1 MHAKDWTLNDVLQER
16 QQWVIP
22 VYQRHYAW
30 EVRDDKQIPT
40 LWEDLRER
48 AEEKL
53 DGSDI
58 KPHFVGAII
67 YSQPIDQPF
76 GTVNKRFLVDGQQ
89 RITTFN
95 LVLSALRENAR
106 VAGHLQISNAID
118 EYLFN
123 AKSGGMADPEKEQ
136 FKLWSSSFDRPYFLA
151 IALKTTDEIRGL
163 FPELFYKNGNLIW
176 GQAPKLLAAYWYLQ
190 EAVAKYIEEKSAE
203 GVGSAQV
210 LDALLSGFLYA
221 FQIVVVQLG
230 KDDDAQTI
238 FASLNGNAEP
248 LTAFDLIRNDIF
260 HRARL
265 LLENDDVLYEKHWSK
280 LETDFWKTEVKQ
292 GRLKRPR
299 VDHLISHSLVAE
311 SGDEIHAGQV
321 ANAYKAF
328 AMQKRFPSVEAEI
341 EGLLRY
347 ADAYRKIEEGD
358 RTTPLGRYGN
368 FSKVWDTSTFHP
380 VALWSA
386 IQPIPDD
393 TKGEILRLIEDYVVR
408 RDLIGESNKNYNKI
422 APNMIDSMR
431 SNADPIVGLHSYLDG
446 LTAQTSRMPSHS
458 DLLSAANRI
467 NAYEH
472 LGSKKLRYILTRIEK
487 SIRTHLDE
495 NIPIENLSV
504 EHILPDKWAK
514 NWPLPKTGA
523 APHEEFFAAV
533 DGGHQI
539 SPEMRD
545 EMDVRQRAKNALG
558 NLTLLT
564 PPANSHNGNEG
575 WSHKRSRIAQSL
587 LALNREI
594 AENEQWDEKLIRD
607 RGEKLA
613 EAADRVWPGLDPSRL
628 TVPKIV

>member
-1 MHAKDWTLNDVLQER
+1 MHAKDWKLNDVLQER

-53 DGSDI
+53 DGHDI

-67 YSQPIDQPF
+67 YSQPTDQPF
-76 GTVNKRFLVDGQQ
+76 GTVNKRYLVDGQQ

-95 LVLSALRENAR
+95 LVLTALRENAR
-106 VAGHLQISNAID
+106 VEGCEQISNAID

-123 AKSGGMADPEKEQ
+123 AKSGGMAEPDKEQ

-151 IALKTTDEIRGL
+151 IASKTADEIRAE
-163 FPELFYKNGNLIW
+163 FPQFFYKNGSIIW

-190 EAVAKYIEEKSAE
+190 EAIAKYIKEKKLEELNSD
-203 GVGSAQV
+203 QV
-210 LDALLSGFLYA
+210 LNALLSGFLYA

-265 LLENDDVLYEKHWSK
+265 KLEDDDALYEKHWSK
-280 LETDFWKTEVKQ
+280 LETEFWKTEVKQ

-311 SGDEIHAGQV
+311 TGDEIHAGQV
-321 ANAYKAF
+321 ANAYKIF
-328 AMQKRFPSVEAEI
+328 AAQKQFDSVEAEI

-347 ADAYRKIEEGD
+347 AKAYQQIEECD
-358 RTTPLGRYGN
+358 LSTALGSYGS
-368 FSKVWDTSTFHP
+368 FTKIWDTSTFHP
-380 VALWSA
+380 VALWAA
-386 IQPIPDD
+386 IQPISDED
-393 TKGEILRLIEDYVVR
+393 KAGIVKLIEDYVVR

-422 APNMIDSMR
+422 APNMIEAMR
-431 SNADPIVGLHSYLDG
+431 GSDEPLGALRSHLES
-446 LTAQTSRMPSHS
+446 LTAPTSRMPSHS
-458 DLLSAANRI
+458 DLLNAANKI
-467 NAYEH
+467 NAYGS
-472 LGSKKLRYILTRIEK
+472 LGSKKLRYIFTKIEK
-487 SIRTHLDE
+487 HSRTNLDE

-504 EHILPDKWAK
+504 EHILPDKWSK
-514 NWPLPKTGA
+514 NWTLSKSGH
-523 APHEEFFAAV
+523 APHESYFVAV
-533 DGGHQI
+533 DGGHQV
-539 SPEMRD
+539 SPEMRE
-545 EMDVRQRAKNALG
+545 EMDARERAKNTIG

-564 PPANSHNGNEG
+564 PPANSQNGNES
-575 WSHKRSRIAQSL
+575 WSFKRERIAKSL
-587 LALNREI
+587 LVLNRDI
-594 AENEQWDEKLIRD
+594 AENDQWDEALIRD
-607 RGEKLA
+607 RGEKIA
-613 EAADRVWPGLDPSRL
+613 EQANMVWAGI
-628 TVPKIV
+628 T

>member
-1 MHAKDWTLNDVLQER
+1 MHAKDWKLNDVLQER

-30 EVRDDKQIPT
+30 EIRDDKQIPT
-40 LWEDLRER
+40 LWDDLRER

-53 DGSDI
+53 DGQDI

-67 YSQPIDQPF
+67 YSQPNDQPF

-95 LVLSALRENAR
+95 LVLCALRENAR
-106 VAGHLQISNAID
+106 AVGCQQISNAVD

-136 FKLWSSSFDRPYFLA
+136 FKLWSSSFDRPYFLE
-151 IALKTTDEIRGL
+151 IATKTADEIRAH
-163 FPELFYKNGNLIW
+163 FSQYFYKNGGIVW
-176 GQAPKLLAAYWYLQ
+176 GSAPKLLAAYWYLQ
-190 EAVAKYIEEKSAE
+190 EAIAKYIDEKKSE
-203 GVGSAQV
+203 GVEAAQV

-248 LTAFDLIRNDIF
+248 LTAFDLIRNDVF

-265 LLENDDVLYEKHWSK
+265 KFEDDDALYEKHWSK
-280 LETDFWKTEVKQ
+280 LETDFWKLEVKQ

-299 VDHLISHSLVAE
+299 VDHLIAHSLVAE

-328 AMQKRFPSVEAEI
+328 SAKKQFPSVEAEI
-341 EGLLRY
+341 EGLLHY
-347 ADAYRKIEEGD
+347 AHAYRQIEECD
-358 RTTPLGRYGN
+358 QSTPLGRYGN

-380 VALWSA
+380 VALWAAAHS
-386 IQPIPDD
+386 IPDEARN
-393 TKGEILRLIEDYVVR
+393 GILKLIEDYVVR
-408 RDLIGESNKNYNKI
+408 RDLIGESNKNYNKV
-422 APNMIDSMR
+422 APNMIEAMR
-431 SNADPIVGLHSYLDG
+431 ESADPLAALQAHIGS
-446 LTAQTSRMPSHS
+446 LTAPTSRMPVHA
-458 DLLSAANRI
+458 DLLDSANKL
-467 NAYEH
+467 NAYGS

-487 SIRTHLDE
+487 DSRTHLDE

-504 EHILPDKWAK
+504 EHILPDRWAQ
-514 NWPLPKTGA
+514 NWPLPNSGA
-523 APHEEFFAAV
+523 APHENYFSAI
-533 DGGHQI
+533 DGGNPV
-539 SPEMRD
+539 SAEMRE
-545 EMDVRQRAKNALG
+545 EMEIRERAKNTLG

-564 PPANSHNGNEG
+564 PPANSQNGNEG
-575 WSHKRSRIAQSL
+575 WPFKRERIAKSL
-587 LALNREI
+587 LALNRNI
-594 AENEQWDEKLIRD
+594 AENDEWDEKLIRD
-607 RGEKLA
+607 RGEQLA
-613 EAADRVWPGLDPSRL
+613 DAAHKVWPGLVSA
-628 TVPKIV
+628 

>member
-1 MHAKDWTLNDVLQER
+1 MHAKDWKLNDVLQER

-53 DGSDI
+53 GGSEI

-67 YSQPIDQPF
+67 YSQPTDQPF
-76 GTVNKRFLVDGQQ
+76 GTVNKRYLVDGQQ

-106 VAGHLQISNAID
+106 AEGDEPISNAID

-123 AKSGGMADPEKEQ
+123 AKSGGMADPDKEH

-151 IALKTTDEIRGL
+151 IASKTTNEIRAL
-163 FPELFYKNGNLIW
+163 FPQFFYQNGNINW

-190 EAVAKYIEEKSAE
+190 EAVAKYIGEKKSEEFS
-203 GVGSAQV
+203 SNQV
-210 LDALLSGFLYA
+210 LDALLSGFLNA

-260 HRARL
+260 HRARIKA
-265 LLENDDVLYEKHWSK
+265 ENDDALYENHWSK

-311 SGDEIHAGQV
+311 TGDEINAGQV
-321 ANAYKAF
+321 ANAYKIF
-328 AMQKRFPSVEAEI
+328 AEQKQFASVEAEI

-347 ADAYRKIEEGD
+347 AGAYRRIEECD
-358 RTTPLGRYGN
+358 QSTALGRYGN
-368 FSKVWDTSTFHP
+368 FAKIWDTSTFHP
-380 VALWSA
+380 VALWVATQLISDEA
-386 IQPIPDD
+386 
-393 TKGEILRLIEDYVVR
+393 KAGILKLIEDYVVR
-408 RDLIGESNKNYNKI
+408 RDLIGETNKNYNKV
-422 APNMIDSMR
+422 APNMIEAMR
-431 SNADPIVGLHSYLDG
+431 GQDDPLAALQVHLNG
-446 LTAQTSRMPSHS
+446 LTALTSRMPIHS
-458 DLLSAANRI
+458 DLLDAANKL
-467 NAYEH
+467 NAYGS
-472 LGSKKLRYILTRIEK
+472 LGSKKLRYILTKIEK
-487 SIRTHLDE
+487 HSRTNLDE
-495 NIPIENLSV
+495 DIPIENLSV
-504 EHILPDKWAK
+504 EHILPDKWSK
-514 NWPLPKTGA
+514 HWLLEKSGQS
-523 APHEEFFAAV
+523 PHESYFAAV
-533 DGGHQI
+533 NEGHLV
-539 SPEMRD
+539 SPEMRN
-545 EMDVRQRAKNALG
+545 EMDMREQAKNTLG

-564 PPANSHNGNEG
+564 PPANSQNGNEG
-575 WSHKRSRIAQSL
+575 WPFKRERIAKSL
-587 LALNREI
+587 LVLNRDV
-594 AENEQWDEKLIRD
+594 AENERWDEALIRE

-613 EAADRVWPGLDPSRL
+613 DAVHNVWPGCS
-628 TVPKIV
+628 

>member
-1 MHAKDWTLNDVLQER
+1 LHAKDWKLNDVLQER

-53 DGSDI
+53 DGLDI

-67 YSQPIDQPF
+67 YSQPSDQPF

-106 VAGHLQISNAID
+106 AEGCQQISNAVD

-136 FKLWSSSFDRPYFLA
+136 FKLWSSSFDRPFFLA
-151 IALKTTDEIRGL
+151 IVSKTTDEIRTQ
-163 FPELFYKNGNLIW
+163 FPQYFYKNGAIIW
-176 GQAPKLLAAYWYLQ
+176 GQAPKLLAAFWYMQ
-190 EAVAKYIEEKSAE
+190 EAIAGYIKEKKAE
-203 GVGSAQV
+203 DFTSGQV

-260 HRARL
+260 HRARIK
-265 LLENDDVLYEKHWSK
+265 LENDDALYEKHWSK
-280 LETDFWKTEVKQ
+280 LETEFWKTEVKQ

-299 VDHLISHSLVAE
+299 VDHLIAHSLVAE

-328 AMQKRFPSVEAEI
+328 AAQRRFPSVEAEI

-347 ADAYRKIEEGD
+347 AAAYRQIEECD
-358 RTTPLGRYGN
+358 QSTALGRYGN
-368 FSKVWDTSTFHP
+368 FTKVWDTSTFHP
-380 VALWSA
+380 VALWAATQSISDEA
-386 IQPIPDD
+386 
-393 TKGEILRLIEDYVVR
+393 KAGILKLIEDYVVR
-408 RDLIGESNKNYNKI
+408 RDLIGESNKNYNKV
-422 APNMIDSMR
+422 APNMIEAMR
-431 SNADPIVGLHSYLDG
+431 AGDEPLASLMLYLDG
-446 LTAQTSRMPSHS
+446 LTAPTSRMPNHS
-458 DLLSAANRI
+458 DLLSAANKL
-467 NAYEH
+467 NAYGS
-472 LGSKKLRYILTRIEK
+472 LGSRKLRYILTKIEK
-487 SIRTHLDE
+487 ASRTHLDE
-495 NIPIENLSV
+495 DIPIENLSV
-504 EHILPDKWAK
+504 EHILPDRWSKHWL
-514 NWPLPKTGA
+514 LPKWGQ

-539 SPEMRD
+539 SAEMRE
-545 EMDVRQRAKNALG
+545 EMDLRERAKNTLG

-564 PPANSHNGNEG
+564 PPANSQNGNEG
-575 WSHKRSRIAQSL
+575 WPFKKERIAKSL
-587 LALNREI
+587 LVLNRDI
-594 AENEQWDEKLIRD
+594 AQNAEWDETLIRT

-613 EAADRVWPGLDPSRL
+613 GEANSVWPGNVSN
-628 TVPKIV
+628 